1 MDRHDI
7 IEKIGRKY
15 LTSNIEAGE
24 YSYVKA
30 AGSKEDLDKAVGH
43 QVKHYKLDIRFEFKD
58 LAVLVET
65 KQNFVKA
72 DEEQLKEY
80 LDCERAVNR
89 SKKIICILANINDN
103 KIKVWQSSMDDKNL
117 LAGETVLDNAKHYYD
132 LFNLKTKNDRE
143 TVLHN
148 TYKLNELLHKMG
160 INENERSQFVGT
172 TLLYI
177 KDLINKTGAKEINQE
192 LLDRLKNVW
201 SIMSS
206 DGIRAEIGGVLRQLL
221 DNDND
226 NKAEKLKLLQKAVLD
241 DQKVKQLDID
251 SWIKILES
259 ILTGIYK
266 YIDFESSEGQ
276 DILNLFFTAF
286 NKYVRYK
293 DKNQAFT
300 PDHITDLMCRA
311 VGVDRSKVVMD
322 ICCGSGSFL
331 VQAMVKELADCR
343 RNKADNEAEALML
356 QIKKKHI
363 YGIELEEQAYGLSTT
378 NMLIHGDGNSNI
390 KFGSCF
396 DNKNFIKDA
405 NPDIFLMNPP
415 YNAIPKDIPG
425 QYKKNWGSAK
435 NGHEDPTK
443 GFVFV
448 HFLSDVI
455 KEMNDERERNGQSIK
470 TVKLAVLLPV
480 SAAIG
485 NSSAIKSEKQYML
498 EHNTLEA
505 VFTLPNEVFYPGA
518 SVSACCM
525 IFTLGKPHV
534 NSDGTVNKTFFGYFK
549 EDGFKKKKNLG
560 RVEQFDE
567 NKNSKWKPIMEHW
580 LKLFRD
586 KQAVDSISAVTEVTA
601 DDEWLCEAY
610 MTTDYSKL
618 SNTDFQNT
626 VKNYLAYLVKTG
638 KVYEPNTNEP
648 STPPDLNTQSW
659 KEFKLSD
666 YFNIV
671 PGIYHYSDEYEEGDT
686 PYYSASND
694 NNGIGSYI
702 NIAPEFK
709 GNCIVTGKIGC
720 TAFYAPD
727 PFCATS
733 DVNIFQPKF
742 EMTRHVGLFI
752 VNVINYSENYKWAY
766 GRQCRVGNSKKLV
779 ISLPADKFGKPDWQF
794 MENYI
799 KSLHHKPIT
808 TRNAHNIPPELNTQ
822 SWKYFLLK
830 DICDISMGNKLD
842 ARDMTTDDPVYNF
855 VGRSESDNGISLIV
869 DKVET
874 VEPYPAGCITVA
886 LGGSLGSTYL
896 QVKPFYTSQN
906 VSVLKFSDEVSDHA
920 KLFLCTLIHNE
931 TLYKYFPFGRE
942 LNSHI
947 RNDFGFTLPVNFKG
961 EPDWQFMENYIK
973 ALPYGDR
980 I

>member
-1 MDRHDI
+1 
-7 IEKIGRKY
+7 
-15 LTSNIEAGE
+15 
-24 YSYVKA
+24 
-30 AGSKEDLDKAVGH
+30 
-43 QVKHYKLDIRFEFKD
+43 
-58 LAVLVET
+58 
-65 KQNFVKA
+65 
-72 DEEQLKEY
+72 
-80 LDCERAVNR
+80 
-89 SKKIICILANINDN
+89 
-103 KIKVWQSSMDDKNL
+103 
-117 LAGETVLDNAKHYYD
+117 D

-343 RNKADNEAEALML
+343 RNKADSEAEALMA

-659 KEFKLSD
+659 KEFRVGDFFDVELSKGD
-666 YFNIV
+666 IKA
-671 PGIYHYSDEYEEGDT
+671 DEIDEGDVLLI
-686 PYYSASND
+686 SSGCE
-694 NNGIGSYI
+694 NNGVIKRIDGVGDGKAEIFS
-702 NIAPEFK
+702 
-709 GNCIVTGKIGC
+709 GNKITVDMFGN
-720 TAFYAPD
+720 AYYQAEPFYAV
-727 PFCATS
+727 S
-733 DVNIFQPKF
+733 HGRVNILTAKF
-742 EMTRHVGLFI
+742 DLNKYIALFI
-752 VNVINYSENYKWAY
+752 ATLINGEQFKYSY
-766 GRQCRVGNSKKLV
+766 GRAVYSNVVTNMTLK
-779 ISLPADKFGKPDWQF
+779 LPAAKTGKPDWQF

-808 TRNAHNIPPELNTQ
+808 TRNNPDMAPALNVKD
-822 SWKYFLLK
+822 WKEFKVGDILDCSSTSLSIK
-830 DICDISMGNKLD
+830 DDLPDGNVPFISRTVENNGVDGYVDITPDKLTDGNCLTIGAEGIYAFYQPDAFATGNKIYQM
-842 ARDMTTDDPVYNF
+842 RRNNMNQYI
-855 VGRSESDNGISLIV
+855 G
-869 DKVET
+869 
-874 VEPYPAGCITVA
+874 
-886 LGGSLGSTYL
+886 
-896 QVKPFYTSQN
+896 
-906 VSVLKFSDEVSDHA
+906 
-920 KLFLCTLIHNE
+920 LFLATVLNLE
-931 TLYKYFPFGRE
+931 DYKYSYGRARIMSKLQNE
-942 LNSHI
+942 NLK
-947 RNDFGFTLPVNFKG
+947 LPSDANG